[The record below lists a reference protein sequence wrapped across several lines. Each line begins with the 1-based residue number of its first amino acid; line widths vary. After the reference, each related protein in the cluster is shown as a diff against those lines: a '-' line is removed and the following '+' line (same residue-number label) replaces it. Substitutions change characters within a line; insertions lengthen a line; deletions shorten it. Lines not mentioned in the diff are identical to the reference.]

1 LTKSFSCFLNCIFLS
16 ISYDIRTYT
25 YVLFALDYYII
36 FLNLRLPTAQAR
48 KANDSATVEQIK
60 QHFQRQI
67 QEMLQSQQRHERQQM
82 RLDPP
87 PEFAANRPPLPWS
100 APTGSPDKAA
110 AAATS
115 APNKMSMSSLPP
127 PPPSSGALLKTN
139 MPTKP
144 ALSIVSSSMQQQQTD
159 IVNFSN
165 MQRGKSF
172 LEARSAVQRQIEK
185 MFIEANEDGASSASG
200 GGGKLSPGG
209 IIKHTMHGVSHIAPE
224 DEDKYCTPPPV
235 HYGVQEAL
243 RSRRESTG
251 GGGGGDRLSP
261 PARTESKTEKFNSQ
275 RSTTVGGYHRGGGL
289 DTSLAGSVVS
299 SVGVAGAKTIVDLG
313 NIDIMRRKS
322 TTTAGGVTANHHRRS
337 ATEESLAAQVR
348 LREHSRE
355 EQANIRR
362 ISVHQDSFDFT
373 PTDDGE
379 ESSSGVH
386 QLRSPLAASS
396 PLLTTTTATG
406 RLQQQ
411 PTTTAAAPAG
421 ARGAAGP
428 KPPAKAKPVRYRIEY
443 LGAVPLRTKASNL
456 DALQV

>member
-1 LTKSFSCFLNCIFLS
+1 M
-16 ISYDIRTYT
+16 
-25 YVLFALDYYII
+25 
-36 FLNLRLPTAQAR
+36 
-48 KANDSATVEQIK
+48 EQIK

-67 QEMLQSQQRHERQQM
+67 QEMLQSQQRHERQQL

-100 APTGSPDKAA
+100 APTSGPAKAA
-110 AAATS
+110 AAAPATS
-115 APNKMSMSSLPP
+115 APNKMAMSSPPP
-127 PPPSSGALLKTN
+127 PPPSSGVLLKTN
-139 MPTKP
+139 VTTTP

-185 MFIEANEDGASSASG
+185 MFIEANEDGASSGSG

-243 RSRRESTG
+243 RSRRESAG
-251 GGGGGDRLSP
+251 GAGGGDRLSP

-289 DTSLAGSVVS
+289 DTSIAGSVVS

-322 TTTAGGVTANHHRRS
+322 TTTTAGGITTANHHRRS

-348 LREHSRE
+348 LRERSRE

-373 PTDDGE
+373 PTDAED
-379 ESSSGVH
+379 SSSGVH
-386 QLRSPLAASS
+386 QLRTPLAASS

-411 PTTTAAAPAG
+411 STAAAVAPAG
-421 ARGAAGP
+421 ARGAAAGP

>member
-1 LTKSFSCFLNCIFLS
+1 M
-16 ISYDIRTYT
+16 
-25 YVLFALDYYII
+25 
-36 FLNLRLPTAQAR
+36 
-48 KANDSATVEQIK
+48 EQIK

-67 QEMLQSQQRHERQQM
+67 QEMLQSQQRHERQQL

-87 PEFAANRPPLPWS
+87 PEFAASPRPLPWS
-100 APTGSPDKAA
+100 APPSGPAKAA
-110 AAATS
+110 AAAPATS
-115 APNKMSMSSLPP
+115 ATNKMSMSSPPP
-127 PPPSSGALLKTN
+127 PPPSAGVLLKTN
-139 MPTKP
+139 ATTTP

-185 MFIEANEDGASSASG
+185 MFIEANEDGASSGISGG

-243 RSRRESTG
+243 RSRRESA

-289 DTSLAGSVVS
+289 DTSIAGSVS

-322 TTTAGGVTANHHRRS
+322 TVGGIAANHHRRS

-348 LREHSRE
+348 LRERSRE

-379 ESSSGVH
+379 ESSSGGGAH

-411 PTTTAAAPAG
+411 PTAAAAAPTGAG
-421 ARGAAGP
+421 NVRGP

>member
-1 LTKSFSCFLNCIFLS
+1 MIFFN
-16 ISYDIRTYT
+16 YNNNY
-25 YVLFALDYYII
+25 F
-36 FLNLRLPTAQAR
+36 FNLINLPTAQAR

-67 QEMLQSQQRHERQQM
+67 QEMLQSQQRHERQQGGQL

-87 PEFAANRPPLPWS
+87 PEFAANRPPHPWS
-100 APTGSPDKAA
+100 APISGPAKLAA
-110 AAATS
+110 AAATA
-115 APNKMSMSSLPP
+115 APNKMAMSSPPP
-127 PPPSSGALLKTN
+127 PPPSSGVLLKTN
-139 MPTKP
+139 TPTTP
-144 ALSIVSSSMQQQQTD
+144 ALSIVSSSMQQQQQTD

-185 MFIEANEDGASSASG
+185 MFIEANEDGASSG
-200 GGGKLSPGG
+200 NGGGKLSPGG

-243 RSRRESTG
+243 RSRRESA
-251 GGGGGDRLSP
+251 GGDRLSP
-261 PARTESKTEKFNSQ
+261 PAPRTESKTEKFNSQ
-275 RSTTVGGYHRGGGL
+275 RSTTVGGYNRGGL
-289 DTSLAGSVVS
+289 DTSLAGSVS

-322 TTTAGGVTANHHRRS
+322 TTTTAGGITTANHHRRS

-348 LREHSRE
+348 LRERSRE

-379 ESSSGVH
+379 DSSSGVH
-386 QLRSPLAASS
+386 QLRTPLAASS
-396 PLLTTTTATG
+396 PLLTTTTATAG

-411 PTTTAAAPAG
+411 PTAAAAAPAG
-421 ARGAAGP
+421 ARGAGAGP